1 LLPGGKRKALK
12 TFAPAKK
19 RRHQGLGGHRPNDR
33 FSLHNPSAGG
43 QQKGGICVKQLK
55 LPLPIPEG
63 YELVFRPWITLKNG
77 KKLFA
82 SQVGKRA
89 FPLVVPVKR

>member
-1 LLPGGKRKALK
+1 MK
-12 TFAPAKK
+12 
-19 RRHQGLGGHRPNDR
+19 
-33 FSLHNPSAGG
+33 
-43 QQKGGICVKQLK
+43 QQKLQ
-55 LPLPIPEG
+55 LPIPEG
-63 YELVFRPWITLKNG
+63 YHLVFRPWITLKNG